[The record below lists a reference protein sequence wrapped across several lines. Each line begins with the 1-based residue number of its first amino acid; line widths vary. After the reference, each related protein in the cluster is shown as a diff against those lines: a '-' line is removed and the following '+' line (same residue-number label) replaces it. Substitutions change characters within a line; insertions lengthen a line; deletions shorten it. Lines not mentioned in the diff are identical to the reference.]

1 MGDGMTLTNHKTYE
15 DRIVRLHE
23 LVDSTAAP
31 VLEGYTFRRC
41 KVSGP
46 VLLWL
51 DPTGSIQIE
60 GCGFNAPDLE
70 SILWVSTSQVA
81 FVGVTAVRNCSFISC
96 EMDRVGFGGSPA
108 QISDLRRILSGRVSG
123 STAPDRRS

>member
-1 MGDGMTLTNHKTYE
+1 MTLTNHKTYE

-23 LVDSTAAP
+23 LIDATAAP

-41 KVSGP
+41 KISGP
-46 VLLWL
+46 VVLWL

-70 SILWVSTSQVA
+70 SILWVNMSHVA

-96 EMDRVGFGGSPA
+96 EMARGGFGGSPA
-108 QISDLRRILSGRVSG
+108 QISDLRQILSGRVNG
-123 STAPDRRS
+123 ATGPDRRS